1 MYFFR
6 TACFSYICVA
16 DFRCRFLRSL
26 APKMLKSP
34 GPAPPEKYAN
44 RRIPNENRKC
54 KKTIVIHKAVGRFS
68 GRHHKLNTIAKTA
81 IPKTTGFSKKCFAG
95 TWHFSKISG
104 KTFFPTHHS
113 KTVAGGSSSRGG
125 RPAGPK
131 FKKTPKS
138 GFVIFRGAPCS
149 VLEPIDK
156 RLAPERTDPL
166 RPLRGASALR
176 PLRGASRCATI
187 NKKTVFSPLLFFFF
201 LFLFSLMAEPRFFLR
216 FRVWALKGAMNLRES
231 FGIFWN
237 L

>member
-16 DFRCRFLRSL
+16 DFRCRFLPSL

-44 RRIPNENRKC
+44 RRIPNKNRKY

-104 KTFFPTHHS
+104 KTFFPNHHS

-149 VLEPIDK
+149 VRSLSTSDWLLNGPILCGHCVELPLCGHCVEPVAA
-156 RLAPERTDPL
+156 RLL
-166 RPLRGASALR
+166 
-176 PLRGASRCATI
+176 I
-187 NKKTVFSPLLFFFF
+187 KKLSFHPSSSSSFFF
-201 LFLFSLMAEPRFFLR
+201 SSP
-216 FRVWALKGAMNLRES
+216 
-231 FGIFWN
+231 
-237 L
+237 